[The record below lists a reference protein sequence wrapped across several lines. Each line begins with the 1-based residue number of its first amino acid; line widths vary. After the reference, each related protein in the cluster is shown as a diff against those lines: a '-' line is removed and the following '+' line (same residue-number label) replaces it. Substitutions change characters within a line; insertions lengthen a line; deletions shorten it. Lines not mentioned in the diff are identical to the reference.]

1 MSQKCGFV
9 SIIGKPN
16 EGKSTLMNAIIG
28 AKLSIITA
36 KPQTTRKRILGIY
49 TENDT
54 QIIFTDTPGIIK
66 PKYELQKRMMD
77 YVDESIKESDL
88 IIYLLSA
95 DVLVKKDIPDYMID
109 MLREYKNKKIA
120 VINKMDL
127 LENKKDV
134 LPFIAKMYTLN
145 LFEDIVP
152 ISAINNDNVDRL
164 IEVIASKMPQHD
176 FVYEEDML
184 STQHQRFFV
193 SEIIRETVFEEFK
206 EEVPY
211 SSDVQIT
218 EFKERDSGKWFIAAD
233 IVIERTSQKKIIIGE
248 NGSGIKKIGALS
260 RVKIEEHLGTEV
272 YLELFVKVREN
283 WRDNKS
289 KLKYMGY

>member
-16 EGKSTLMNAIIG
+16 EGKSTLMNAIVG
-28 AKLSIITA
+28 AKLSITTA
-36 KPQTTRKRILGIY
+36 KPQTTRKRILGIF

-66 PKYELQKRMMD
+66 PKYELQKMMMD
-77 YVDESIKESDL
+77 YVDDSIKSSDL

-95 DVLVKKDIPDYMID
+95 DILVKKDIPDYMID
-109 MLREYKNKKIA
+109 MLREYPNKKVA

-134 LPFIAKMYTLN
+134 LPFIAKMHSLK

-152 ISAINNDNVDRL
+152 ISAINNDNIDRL
-164 IEVIASKMPQHD
+164 IEVISSKMPEQD
-176 FVYEEDML
+176 FIHEEDLL
-184 STQHQRFFV
+184 STQNQRFFV

-206 EEVPY
+206 EEIPY
-211 SSDVQIT
+211 STDIQIT
-218 EFKERDSGKWFIAAD
+218 EYKERANGKWYIAAD
-233 IVIERTSQKKIIIGE
+233 IVIEKTSQKKIIIGE
-248 NGSGIKKIGALS
+248 GGSGIKKIGALS
-260 RVKIEEHLGTEV
+260 RTKIEEHLETEV
-272 YLELFVKVREN
+272 YLELFVKVRNN

-289 KLKYMGY
+289 NLKFMGY

>member
-28 AKLSIITA
+28 AKLSITTA

>member
-16 EGKSTLMNAIIG
+16 EGKSTLMNAIVG
-28 AKLSIITA
+28 AKLSITTA
-36 KPQTTRKRILGIY
+36 KPQTTRKRILGIF

-66 PKYELQKRMMD
+66 PKYELQKMMMD
-77 YVDESIKESDL
+77 YVDDSIKSSDL

-95 DVLVKKDIPDYMID
+95 DILVKKDIPDYMID
-109 MLREYKNKKIA
+109 MLKEYPNKKVA

-134 LPFIAKMYTLN
+134 LPFIAKMHSLK

-152 ISAINNDNVDRL
+152 ISAINNDNIDRL
-164 IEVIASKMPQHD
+164 IEVISSKMPEQD
-176 FVYEEDML
+176 FIHEEDLL
-184 STQHQRFFV
+184 STQNQRFFV

-206 EEVPY
+206 EEIPY
-211 SSDVQIT
+211 STDIQIT
-218 EFKERDSGKWFIAAD
+218 EYKERANGKWYIAAD
-233 IVIERTSQKKIIIGE
+233 IVIEKTSQKKIIIGE
-248 NGSGIKKIGALS
+248 GGSGIKKIGALS
-260 RVKIEEHLGTEV
+260 RTKIEEHLETEV
-272 YLELFVKVREN
+272 YLELFVKVRNN

-289 KLKYMGY
+289 NLKFMGY

>member
-16 EGKSTLMNAIIG
+16 EGKSTLMNAIVG
-28 AKLSIITA
+28 AKLSITTA

-66 PKYELQKRMMD
+66 PKYELQKMMMD
-77 YVDESIKESDL
+77 YVDDSIKSSDL

-95 DVLVKKDIPDYMID
+95 DILVKKDIPGYMID
-109 MLREYKNKKIA
+109 MLREYPNKKVA

-134 LPFIAKMYTLN
+134 LPFIAKMHTLK

-152 ISAINNDNVDRL
+152 ISAINNDNIDRL
-164 IEVIASKMPQHD
+164 IEVISSKMPEQD
-176 FVYEEDML
+176 FIHEEDLL
-184 STQHQRFFV
+184 STQNQRFFV

-211 SSDVQIT
+211 STDIQIT
-218 EFKERDSGKWFIAAD
+218 EYKERANGKWYIAAD
-233 IVIERTSQKKIIIGE
+233 IVIEKTSQKKIIIGE
-248 NGSGIKKIGALS
+248 GGSGIKKIGALS
-260 RVKIEEHLGTEV
+260 RAKIEEHLETEV
-272 YLELFVKVREN
+272 YLELFVKVRNN

-289 KLKYMGY
+289 NLKFMGY

>member
-95 DVLVKKDIPDYMID
+95 DVLVKKDVPDYMID

-134 LPFIAKMYTLN
+134 LPFIAKMHTLN

-184 STQHQRFFV
+184 STQHERFFV

-218 EFKERDSGKWFIAAD
+218 EFKERDGGKWFIAAD

-272 YLELFVKVREN
+272 YLELFVKVRDN